1 MDKEKIDKEGID
13 REKIDNVLNQF
24 LKEQELEAE
33 REQKRQA
40 EALRKEKIAKLLN
53 RMKIVFAIL
62 LIGIILLLNPYSL
75 RLYKDHK
82 EKTRPKEEYTLQ
94 YNYSQG
100 MEVLDFGENLIIYDS
115 SNLKLLKPS
124 GEEIF
129 NINLAIDSWNIAVS
143 DKSIYLLDKVTKELY
158 FISAKGEF
166 KNIVQL
172 SNIPTKVI
180 SGKNGS
186 VAVYYKT
193 DVGIEGVVFLDSKGK
208 VIEDLNYPKV
218 SITHIEIN
226 EHNQLSVHGIYR
238 MEPSL
243 TNNIYYYS
251 AEGRL
256 IYSGEIADAIVIDQ
270 IDFTDRVLLF
280 DVNNI
285 IMLKR
290 NTQEELFRISSSI
303 PYKSVKLHQDQ
314 IYVLDKR
321 NKLIILDL
329 DGNIIDEKYYQ
340 SEFDDITWLNSETV
354 FYNREFVKTLNSQ
367 MNFTKPIE
375 KVMNVG
381 NYIAVVMKGEVK
393 LVNKID

>member
-1 MDKEKIDKEGID
+1 MDK
-13 REKIDNVLNQF
+13 EKIDNVLNQF

-33 REQKRQA
+33 RELKRKE
-40 EALRKEKIAKLLN
+40 EALRKEKFAKLIS
-53 RMKIVFAIL
+53 RMKILLTVILITAVF
-62 LIGIILLLNPYSL
+62 LLNPYSL
-75 RLYKDHK
+75 RLYKDYK
-82 EKTRPKEEYTLQ
+82 EEKKPKEEYTIK

-100 MEVLDFGENLIIYDS
+100 MEVLDFGQNLLIYDS
-115 SNLKLLKPS
+115 SNLKLIEPS
-124 GEEIF
+124 GEELF
-129 NINLAIDSWNIAVS
+129 NINLAIDSWTISVS
-143 DKSIYLLDKVTKELY
+143 DKNIYLLDKVTKELY

-180 SGKNGS
+180 AGKNGA

-193 DVGIEGVVFLDSKGK
+193 DVGIEGVVFLDAKGK
-208 VIEDLNYPKV
+208 LIEDLNYPKV

-238 MEPSL
+238 MEPKL

-256 IYSGEIADAIVIDQ
+256 IYSGEILDAIVIDQ

-321 NKLIILDL
+321 NKLTILDL

-354 FYNREFVKTLNSQ
+354 FYSREFIKTLNAQ

-381 NYIAVVMKGEVK
+381 NYIAIVMKGEVK

>member
-1 MDKEKIDKEGID
+1 MDK
-13 REKIDNVLNQF
+13 EKIDNVLNQF

-33 REQKRQA
+33 RELKRKE
-40 EALRKEKIAKLLN
+40 EALRKEKFAKLIS
-53 RMKIVFAIL
+53 RMKILLTVILITAVF
-62 LIGIILLLNPYSL
+62 LLNPYSL
-75 RLYKDHK
+75 RLYKDYK
-82 EKTRPKEEYTLQ
+82 EEKKPKEEYTIK

-100 MEVLDFGENLIIYDS
+100 MEVLDFGQNLLIYDS
-115 SNLKLLKPS
+115 SNLKLIEPS
-124 GEEIF
+124 GEELF
-129 NINLAIDSWNIAVS
+129 NINLAIDSWTISVS
-143 DKSIYLLDKVTKELY
+143 DKNIYLLDKVTKELY

-180 SGKNGS
+180 AGKNGA

-193 DVGIEGVVFLDSKGK
+193 DVGVEGVVFLDAKGK
-208 VIEDLNYPKV
+208 LIEDLNYPKV

-238 MEPSL
+238 MEPKL

-256 IYSGEIADAIVIDQ
+256 IYSGEILDAIVIDQ
-270 IDFTDRVLLF
+270 LDFTDRVLLF

-321 NKLIILDL
+321 NKLTILDL

-354 FYNREFVKTLNSQ
+354 FYSREFIKTLNAQ

-381 NYIAVVMKGEVK
+381 NYIAIVMKGEVK

>member
-1 MDKEKIDKEGID
+1 MDK
-13 REKIDNVLNQF
+13 EKIDNVLNQF

-33 REQKRQA
+33 RELKRKE
-40 EALRKEKIAKLLN
+40 EALRKEKFAKLIS
-53 RMKIVFAIL
+53 RMKILLTVILITAVF
-62 LIGIILLLNPYSL
+62 LLNPYSL
-75 RLYKDHK
+75 RLYKDYK
-82 EKTRPKEEYTLQ
+82 EEKKPKEEYTIK

-100 MEVLDFGENLIIYDS
+100 MEVLDFGQNLLIYDS
-115 SNLKLLKPS
+115 SNLKLIEPS
-124 GEEIF
+124 GEELF
-129 NINLAIDSWNIAVS
+129 NINLAIDSWTISVS
-143 DKSIYLLDKVTKELY
+143 DKNIYLLDKVTKELY

-180 SGKNGS
+180 AGKNGA

-193 DVGIEGVVFLDSKGK
+193 DVGVEGVVFLDAKGK
-208 VIEDLNYPKV
+208 LIEDLNYPKV

-238 MEPSL
+238 MEPKL

-256 IYSGEIADAIVIDQ
+256 IYSGEILDAIVIDQ

-321 NKLIILDL
+321 NKLTILDL

-354 FYNREFVKTLNSQ
+354 FYSREFIKTLNAQ

-381 NYIAVVMKGEVK
+381 NYIAIVMKGEVK

>member
-1 MDKEKIDKEGID
+1 MDKEKIDKA
-13 REKIDNVLNQF
+13 KIDTVLSQF
-24 LKEQELEAE
+24 LKEQELEVE
-33 REQKRQA
+33 REQKRQQ
-40 EALRKEKIAKLLN
+40 EVLRKEKISKFINKMKLFFTVIL
-53 RMKIVFAIL
+53 IIAIF
-62 LIGIILLLNPYSL
+62 LLNPYSL
-75 RLYKDHK
+75 RMYKDYK
-82 EKTRPKEEYTLQ
+82 EEKRPKEEYTIK

-100 MEVLDFGENLIIYDS
+100 MEVLDFGENLLIYDS

-124 GEEIF
+124 GEELF
-129 NINLAIDSWNIAVS
+129 NINLVIDSWALSVS
-143 DKSIYLLDKVTKELY
+143 EKNIYLLDKVTKELY

-166 KNIVQL
+166 KNTVQL
-172 SNIPTKVI
+172 SNIPTKVTA
-180 SGKNGS
+180 GKNGS

-193 DVGIEGVVFLDSKGK
+193 DVGIEGVVFLNAKGK
-208 VIEDLNYPKV
+208 IIEDLNYPKV

-226 EHNQLSVHGIYR
+226 DHNQLSVHGIYR

-256 IYSGEIADAIVIDQ
+256 IYSGEIKDAIIIDQ
-270 IDFTDRVLLF
+270 IDFTDRVLFF

-290 NTQEELFRISSSI
+290 NNQEELFRISSSI

-321 NKLIILDL
+321 NKLIIFDM

-354 FYNREFVKTLNSQ
+354 FYSREFVKTLNSQ

-381 NYIAVVMKGEVK
+381 NYIAIVMKGEVK

>member
-1 MDKEKIDKEGID
+1 MDKEKIDKA
-13 REKIDNVLNQF
+13 KIDTVLNQF
-24 LKEQELEAE
+24 LKEQELEVE
-33 REQKRQA
+33 REQKRQK
-40 EALRKEKIAKLLN
+40 EVLRKEKMSKLINKMKLFFTAVLIIA
-53 RMKIVFAIL
+53 IF
-62 LIGIILLLNPYSL
+62 LLNPYSL
-75 RLYKDHK
+75 RIYKDYK
-82 EKTRPKEEYTLQ
+82 EEKIPKEEYTIK

-100 MEVLDFGENLIIYDS
+100 MDLLDFGENLLIYDS

-124 GEEIF
+124 GEELF
-129 NINLAIDSWNIAVS
+129 NINLVIDSWALSVS
-143 DKSIYLLDKVTKELY
+143 EKNIYLLDKVTKELY

-166 KNIVQL
+166 KNTVQL

-180 SGKNGS
+180 AGKNGS

-193 DVGIEGVVFLDSKGK
+193 DVGIEGVVFLNAKGK
-208 VIEDLNYPKV
+208 IIEDLNYPKV

-226 EHNQLSVHGIYR
+226 DHNQLSVHGIYR

-256 IYSGEIADAIVIDQ
+256 IYSGEIKDAIIIDQ
-270 IDFTDRVLLF
+270 IDFTDRVLFF

-290 NTQEELFRISSSI
+290 NNQEELFRISSSI

-321 NKLIILDL
+321 NKLIILDM
-329 DGNIIDEKYYQ
+329 DGNIVDEKYYQ

-354 FYNREFVKTLNSQ
+354 FYSREFVKTLNSQ

-381 NYIAVVMKGEVK
+381 NYIAIVIKGEVK